1 MRAVMARLR
10 VELRTRWR
18 SWAALALFIGFAG
31 GVVLTTAAGAR
42 RTASA
47 YTRFLRAS
55 NAADLLVSPDQ
66 TGFPRLYKALDRLPG
81 ATVTPAIGYGVA
93 PLQSPEDP
101 ILLEA
106 GPDGRL

>member
-1 MRAVMARLR
+1 TWQPPAETITSMRAVMARLR

-18 SWAALALFIGFAG
+18 SWVVLALFIGFAG

-66 TGFPRLYKALDRLPG
+66 TGFPRLYEALERVPG
-81 ATVTPAIGYGVA
+81 ATVTPVKIGRASCRERVW
-93 PLQSPEDP
+93 
-101 ILLEA
+101 
-106 GPDGRL
+106 